1 MPKAFP
7 SYTKCSKPSQ
17 WYRVTVT
24 QTVALAITGL
34 IAAVAAGIAAGA
46 IMPGVAA
53 GLVLVCLSAIRFCL
67 WWLNVRLIC
76 LGGLRS
82 EIGAIYHLEPPVTGE
97 FYSFADYDT
106 DYSFNLL
113 LWPFIPQ
120 DELPQSFVDQQ
131 WSPGARAQLIADWP
145 GLFPTIP
152 WAGEV
157 PSQVDLIL
165 AQQSMAGLG
174 LGMAGQDVRKPS
186 PTNPTTDEPVPQP
199 NTAPFQH
206 FLMHCEI
213 EGAGMHELLRMLYML
228 LAALILIT
236 AATFVPGI
244 GWIVPAILIL
254 LALLLAALGGNA
266 IMSEPVAS
274 PQSIDWGGDFN
285 NYDTASGPDSPVD
298 IAYVVGRWVYDSFH
312 EGAESNELH
321 PVHFMIKMREPV
333 TQGEIAAGDWP
344 TDLGDQKAKLDAQFG
359 IIDTPETIE
368 IQRLPEKP
376 LEAPP
381 PDRRL
386 QRYDGLSI
394 SARTGDR
401 LDPDAFRTPRI

>member
-1 MPKAFP
+1 MAKPFP
-7 SYTKCSKPSQ
+7 SYTKCSKPSN
-17 WYRVTVT
+17 WYRVTISGT
-24 QTVALAITGL
+24 IALAVTGL
-34 IAAVAAGIAAGA
+34 IAAIAAGLA
-46 IMPGVAA
+46 TSLLMPGVAA
-53 GLVLVCLSAIRFCL
+53 GLVLVCLSAIRFCR

-76 LGGLRS
+76 LGGDRS
-82 EIGAIYHLEPPVTGE
+82 EIGAIYHLEPPVAGP
-97 FYSFADYDT
+97 FYAFADYDT

-131 WSPGARAQLIADWP
+131 WAPGARTQLISEWS

-157 PSQVDLIL
+157 PSQVDLIR

-174 LGMAGQDVRKPS
+174 LGMAGQDVRQPS
-186 PTNPTTDEPVPQP
+186 ATDPSTDEPVPQP

-213 EGAGMHELLRMLYML
+213 EGPGMHELLRMLYML

-244 GWIVPAILIL
+244 GWIVSAVLIL

-266 IMSEPVAS
+266 ILNDQVS
-274 PQSIDWGGDFN
+274 PPQTGDWGGVFHSYEDAA
-285 NYDTASGPDSPVD
+285 DGKSPVD

-312 EGAESNELH
+312 EGGESNELH
-321 PVHFMIKMREPV
+321 PVHFMMKMREPV
-333 TQGEIAAGDWP
+333 TKGQIAGGDWP
-344 TDLGDQKAKLDAQFG
+344 IDLGDQKARLDAQFQ
-359 IIDTPETIE
+359 IINAPETIE
-368 IQRLPEKP
+368 IQKRPENRWKLHP
-376 LEAPP
+376 LIDGCRGASAYPSPP
-381 PDRRL
+381 
-386 QRYDGLSI
+386 GAVI
-394 SARTGDR
+394 V
-401 LDPDAFRTPRI
+401 